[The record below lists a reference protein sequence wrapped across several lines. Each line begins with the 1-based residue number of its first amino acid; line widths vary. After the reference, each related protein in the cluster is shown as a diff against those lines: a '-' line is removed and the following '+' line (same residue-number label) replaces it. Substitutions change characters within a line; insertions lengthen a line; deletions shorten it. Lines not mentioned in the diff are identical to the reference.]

1 MWVLPLSPCAQHSP
15 GWPSPTFRVGD
26 LSHPSSPCS
35 TPPLPPHI
43 TFTHSMEVFSIF
55 PRFFQVLMISE
66 QIFFL
71 VLTWKSTTR
80 SWGNEPP
87 VSVWTHFTSRKL
99 KLDFLFSFWT
109 ETLINVTLVMGFRAV
124 ICNFPSLSSHLNC
137 SGNDRFYYI
146 LGLNISP
153 VNVVFTCQEMCEVT
167 KYS

>member
-1 MWVLPLSPCAQHSP
+1 MWVLPLSPCAHHSP

-35 TPPLPPHI
+35 TLPHPPHI
-43 TFTHSMEVFSIF
+43 TFTHSMEVLLTF
-55 PRFFQVLMISE
+55 PHFFQVLMVSE
-66 QIFFL
+66 QDFFF
-71 VLTWKSTTR
+71 VFAWKGRTR
-80 SWGNEPP
+80 SWGNKLL

-99 KLDFLFSFWT
+99 KLDFLSFWT
-109 ETLINVTLVMGFRAV
+109 ETQINITLVLGFRAV

-137 SGNDRFYYI
+137 HGNDRFYYI

-153 VNVVFTCQEMCEVT
+153 VNVVFACQEMCEVT